1 MQMSSEQSPSCQ
13 TAITSTTANST
24 SKQRHTPCLCTFRRP
39 ADRRTGIARTFRLV
53 PLFRQFRFS
62 DSFSFRTLFSLF
74 HSGSD
79 TGGWGQPIFQLG
91 GGSWPGPSSHHP
103 SSDFR
108 HTSSGDRL
116 TYQQHLYNHKAG
128 SATSYSNSDTMA
140 CPIALAAE
148 TQRHDFRHSVL
159 SEAIATN
166 CDGCSDISITTS
178 DADNPARPD

>member
-1 MQMSSEQSPSCQ
+1 MSLSWEEDSPGHDKY
-13 TAITSTTANST
+13 TI
-24 SKQRHTPCLCTFRRP
+24 CLYS
-39 ADRRTGIARTFRLV
+39 ALDRLV
-53 PLFRQFRFS
+53 LYMDSPTVFIPLFRLIPLSRRFRFS

-74 HSGSD
+74 RSGSD
-79 TGGWGQPIFQLG
+79 TRGWGQPIFQLG
-91 GGSWPGPSSHHP
+91 GGSWPGPSSHRP

-108 HTSSGDRL
+108 HTSSGDRP

-128 SATSYSNSDTMA
+128 SATSYSNSDTTA
-140 CPIALAAE
+140 RPIALAAE

>member
-1 MQMSSEQSPSCQ
+1 MISIPFVYIQLHTISYYTWTVPQS
-13 TAITSTTANST
+13 
-24 SKQRHTPCLCTFRRP
+24 
-39 ADRRTGIARTFRLV
+39 
-53 PLFRQFRFS
+53 LFHFSDSFRFS
-62 DSFSFRTLFSLF
+62 DSFSFQTLFSLF

-79 TGGWGQPIFQLG
+79 TRGWGQPIFQLG
-91 GGSWPGPSSHHP
+91 GGSWPGPLSHCP

-108 HTSSGDRL
+108 HTSSGDRP

-128 SATSYSNSDTMA
+128 SATSYSNSDTTA
-140 CPIALAAE
+140 HPITLAAE

-166 CDGCSDISITTS
+166 CDGYSDISITTS